1 MQSNSYLSNES
12 SEGKIWKWWSAF
24 WQETRM
30 LGEVKRGSCQT
41 CAILRVSVIVK
52 MIAFV
57 SWDKEDRA
65 KTLLIFA
72 LQEERF
78 FIYLQKGW
86 TGLFQRWFALRKVNN
101 SAKLSEEWHET
112 NKDETWLEENEH
124 FDISPILEMPPFR
137 QEIIFSMA
145 SGYSTQSLTRLS
157 TWSRCRCPCSL
168 QDSWTR
174 WPLKNPFQLKQFY
187 DSMVLW

>member
-72 LQEERF
+72 LTRGKIFHLPSEGVDWAVPMVICLE
-78 FIYLQKGW
+78 KGKQFSKALRRVAW
-86 TGLFQRWFALRKVNN
+86 DKQRWNLAGRKW
-101 SAKLSEEWHET
+101 AFWHLT
-112 NKDETWLEENEH
+112 YPWDASFQARDYFQYGQWLQYTVSNQTEH
-124 FDISPILEMPPFR
+124 LI
-137 QEIIFSMA
+137 
-145 SGYSTQSLTRLS
+145 
-157 TWSRCRCPCSL
+157 
-168 QDSWTR
+168 
-174 WPLKNPFQLKQFY
+174 
-187 DSMVLW
+187 